1 MTTSNDSQSWPEPTP
16 AEELAAEEP
25 TVEKKV
31 PFYKRHVAPG
41 QKEGEPEAAAEE
53 TVVASSDVT
62 HEPANGNGDAAPSR
76 KTFGRGGRGRSAG
89 KRWVGLKVG
98 ASQLS
103 AAVVAEREGR
113 SELVAL
119 ARTPLEPGVVVDGEV
134 RDAGALT
141 QALRKFFADN
151 HLPTRDVRIGLAS
164 NRIGVR
170 TFDITGVDDSER
182 FDNAVRF
189 KAHEVLPVAV
199 HESVLD
205 YRVLSES
212 STEAGEAVK
221 KVLLVVAPRDQV
233 EPYVDVCSDAGLR
246 LAGADLEALGLL
258 RAFIDPRGRYEAL
271 PSDRATVVIAI
282 GHESSTLL
290 VAGGGVCEFTR
301 VFDWGGAALADAL
314 VQELGVSH
322 TEAVRVLHQLSLSG
336 TSKVE
341 GLDEETRAR
350 ALEAVR
356 LRLTPFA
363 RELVASLQFYQTQP
377 DSLGIGEIVITG
389 GTSHLGGLADA
400 LNQIIGVPVRVG
412 DPLGRVTV
420 RTDVRELQEQV
431 GSLAVAI
438 GLAIDDERSRGVDL
452 LPREEKQSRKV
463 APASVAKVLLPVACV
478 VPVIALGAMF
488 MQARGDVNDRE
499 TQLTALETEFASLP
513 KPKKAKIDPALQGEQ
528 AQRAT
533 AVAQVLGS
541 RLAWDNVLRDLSK
554 VLPGDVW
561 LTGLRA
567 QAPALA
573 ATPATAPATATPG
586 APVTPTGVTITGYT
600 FKADDVAELVARIGT
615 VPTIENV
622 QLQSAIDTNV
632 GDHKVVQFT
641 ILADMRGA
649 GR

>member
-1 MTTSNDSQSWPEPTP
+1 MTTSNDSQSQPEPTP
-16 AEELAAEEP
+16 AEDAAAEEP

-31 PFYKRHVAPG
+31 PFYKRHVAHG
-41 QKEGEPEAAAEE
+41 ASDGESAAP
-53 TVVASSDVT
+53 VD
-62 HEPANGNGDAAPSR
+62 EPAVAEATDAPVTGNGHAALSR
-76 KTFGRGGRGRSAG
+76 KTFGRSGRNRGAG
-89 KRWVGLKVG
+89 KRYVGLKVG

-103 AAVVAEREGR
+103 AAVVAER
-113 SELVAL
+113 

-141 QALRKFFADN
+141 QALKKFFAEH

-170 TFDITGVDDSER
+170 TFDITGVDDDER

-212 STEAGEAVK
+212 STETGESVK

-233 EPYVDVCSDAGLR
+233 EPYVDVCADAGLK

-301 VFDWGGAALADAL
+301 VFDWGGDALADAL
-314 VQELGVSH
+314 VQELGVGKP
-322 TEAVRVLHQLSLSG
+322 EAVRVLHQLSLAGSA
-336 TSKVE
+336 KVE

-389 GTSHLGGLADA
+389 GASHLGGLADA

-420 RTDVRELQEQV
+420 RTDVRELQEHV

-438 GLAIDDERSRGVDL
+438 GLAIDDERSRGVNL
-452 LPREEKQSRKV
+452 LPREEKQARKV
-463 APASVAKVLLPVACV
+463 SAASFAKVLLPVAAV
-478 VPVIALGAMF
+478 VPVVVLGAMF
-488 MQARGDVNDRE
+488 MQARGDVSDRE
-499 TQLTALETEFASLP
+499 TQLTALEAEFASLP

-541 RLAWDNVLRDLSK
+541 RLAWDNVLRDISK

-573 ATPATAPATATPG
+573 ASPATAPAAAAPG

-615 VPTIENV
+615 VPTIQNV
-622 QLQSAIDTNV
+622 QLQSAVDTNV